1 MIDKIEMS
9 LDDIIKSNK
18 GNKGGANRKPGAR
31 PSGGGAPAG
40 GFRRGGGQKAGGG
53 IQKGRTRGGIT
64 RSKYTR
70 VSLSTMAAS
79 LGFASVTT

>member
-18 GNKGGANRKPGAR
+18 GKGGAKGKAGAR
-31 PSGGGAPAG
+31 TSGSGAPAG

-53 IQKGRTRGGIT
+53 IQKGRARGGIT